1 MKWIADLGFFGMM
14 IITIIVIGAIETID
28 SYLDPPDTI
37 HCTRYIQSETEI
49 IGRDCDNGVEMV
61 VIKR

>member
-1 MKWIADLGFFGMM
+1 MSWLSNIGVLGYM
-14 IITIIVIGAIETID
+14 IVIAAIIALMRIVVSFTSMPE
-28 SYLDPPDTI
+28 TI
-37 HCTRYIQSETEI
+37 HCTRYVQSETEI